1 MKIKYISMLLL
12 GVTLGLTS
20 CDDYLDKEPESNV
33 TPASFF
39 TSADDLAAYTVN
51 LYGVEFSFSDKKGCS
66 DIPDESEGKSC

>member
-66 DIPDESEGKSC
+66 DIPGESEGKSC